1 MTVPQQWF
9 LWWWWQ
15 MQLFF
20 IKTCSPVQLLFDLSI
35 TVTVLFFLSVL
46 TQRLCNGWQC
56 WRQRQQVIISFQG
69 GAAAPDA
76 KVARRKMTGLSN
88 KVRLHHHLHL
98 AMTSSSSSLSSLSP
112 SWWVQHQCI
121 YFVGIRRVGCGRLW
135 RGGSEGNGR
144 PLEQDWGIWFL
155 LMSSTPI
162 ILTSHTFWNAF
173 RCEVKARFLCHF
185 YPSTQTTAP
194 PGTK

>member
-1 MTVPQQWF
+1 M
-9 LWWWWQ
+9 
-15 MQLFF
+15 
-20 IKTCSPVQLLFDLSI
+20 QLLFDLSI

-88 KVRLHHHLHL
+88 KVRPYHHDHPPSPHRHLHCPCCL
-98 AMTSSSSSLSSLSP
+98 LHGYIIRYSKSWLWTFMTRWIGGKRTP
-112 SWWVQHQCI
+112 S
-121 YFVGIRRVGCGRLW
+121 GTRL
-135 RGGSEGNGR
+135 RCAKFS
-144 PLEQDWGIWFL
+144 
-155 LMSSTPI
+155 LMSSTQIIQVWKATTII
-162 ILTSHTFWNAF
+162 ILNSYTILNAF

-185 YPSTQTTAP
+185 YQSTQTTAL